1 MQGLYRARRAY
12 MLALTLNLVLPLCSF
27 HLQAPVRCFS
37 RADRYVA
44 VPGSSGA
51 EIQQL
56 PELGCSRQGGAIS
69 ARESSGV
76 TGIAGLCLG
85 DVGSCHHLPPFYFSL
100 MMEVSMV

>member
-27 HLQAPVRCFS
+27 HLQVPVRCFS

-56 PELGCSRQGGAIS
+56 PAPPLVYPLSWAALGRVGLFLQGKVL
-69 ARESSGV
+69 E
-76 TGIAGLCLG
+76 
-85 DVGSCHHLPPFYFSL
+85 
-100 MMEVSMV
+100 